1 MSSRLA
7 EWYRKWWTRVYAR
20 IRYGGVKSVET
31 VSARSGEHTIHSV
44 ASDSAYIGQKTPGAE
59 TIIINNTQFEQLSEL
74 SAERVIEHEVGHR
87 KRHPV
92 LRGLLWGS
100 VIVMA
105 IGIVALAL
113 LLVSFSLLDV
123 PIVPNLDVA
132 AVLVG
137 IIILGPVAVRLDE
150 FGAELHVLEHMTED
164 EYRKAI
170 ELMPEGENV
179 SWIASTLASIVYPN
193 PDRVVQAHRL
203 KTRTLASEE

>member
-1 MSSRLA
+1 
-7 EWYRKWWTRVYAR
+7 
-20 IRYGGVKSVET
+20 
-31 VSARSGEHTIHSV
+31 
-44 ASDSAYIGQKTPGAE
+44 
-59 TIIINNTQFEQLSEL
+59 
-74 SAERVIEHEVGHR
+74 
-87 KRHPV
+87 
-92 LRGLLWGS
+92 
-100 VIVMA
+100 
-105 IGIVALAL
+105 L

-193 PDRVVQAHRL
+193 PNRVVRAHRL
-203 KTRTLASEE
+203 RTRTFASSQREN

>member
-1 MSSRLA
+1 
-7 EWYRKWWTRVYAR
+7 
-20 IRYGGVKSVET
+20 
-31 VSARSGEHTIHSV
+31 V

-59 TIIINNTQFEQLSEL
+59 TIIINNTQFEQLPEL

-87 KRHPV
+87 KRHSV

-113 LLVSFSLLDV
+113 LLVSFTLPNV
-123 PIVPNLDVA
+123 PIMPNLDVA

-137 IIILGPVAVRLDE
+137 MIASGPVAVRLDE
-150 FGAELHVLEHMTED
+150 FGAELHVLEHMTEQ

-170 ELMPEGENV
+170 ELMPEGEDE
-179 SWIASTLASIVYPN
+179 SWIVSTLASIVYPN
-193 PDRVVQAHRL
+193 PNRVVRAHRL
-203 KTRTLASEE
+203 RTRTFASSQREN